1 MVDVSEI
8 KMGEKLNVL
17 LFLMKPI
24 VCIEKIL
31 TGNIS
36 DFPLQ
41 GDNIVKTLE
50 GLAPSAYTGHRFPDS
65 CNFLLPYFVC
75 SSLSHNIMG
84 KYHFKQHLA
93 DFNPSVQ
100 KDRQM

>member
-24 VCIEKIL
+24 VCIENIL

-50 GLAPSAYTGHRFPDS
+50 ALLHQPTLGIDSQIHAIFSYHILCAPLCPT
-65 CNFLLPYFVC
+65 
-75 SSLSHNIMG
+75 I
-84 KYHFKQHLA
+84 
-93 DFNPSVQ
+93 
-100 KDRQM
+100 